1 MSYLIVTLKNEP
13 LLTLGNLLKRK
24 KMTLKQF
31 LDEFG
36 ITTYSGLVSRCDRI
50 GVLPPTEDD
59 FKKLNNPI
67 VSNPAEGVVV
77 VEITPQKEKRQRKK
91 KEIEDA

>member
-1 MSYLIVTLKNEP
+1 MIVTLKNEP
-13 LLTLGNLLKRK
+13 QLTLGNLLKRK

-36 ITTYSGLVSRCDRI
+36 ITTYTSLCTKCERI
-50 GVLPPTEDD
+50 GVLAPSEDD
-59 FKKLNNPI
+59 FNKLNTEI

-77 VEITPQKEKRQRKK
+77 VEIVPKRGRKK
-91 KEIEDA
+91 KETIDNVDE